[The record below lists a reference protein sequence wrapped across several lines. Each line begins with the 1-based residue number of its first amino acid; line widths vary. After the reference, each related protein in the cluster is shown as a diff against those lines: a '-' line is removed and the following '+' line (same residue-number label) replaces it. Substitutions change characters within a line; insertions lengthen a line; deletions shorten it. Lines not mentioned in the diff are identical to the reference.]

1 MTGILDNQDFVYLI
15 SISVITAV
23 LYMLLRYLINSYEQQ
38 RTERVE
44 DMRGFQAVPLE
55 APIKNPVKRAR
66 KKAVSSIGGRFT
78 IIRRLSYILLLFIWM
93 VAFTVPFLGKAP
105 AAVISLF
112 VTVAA
117 VVVGIAAKPFVEN
130 VISGIVIS
138 FSKQL
143 RLGDTVMID
152 NFYGTVEDITIT
164 HTIIKIWDWKRYIVP
179 NSTMLQKELINY
191 TITDSYQW
199 TSVKFWVTYDADLEL
214 VRERAMEIA
223 AQSEYVLANFETDFW
238 VMDLAKDSV
247 ECWVAGWVNSP
258 GNAWLF
264 RSQLRMDLAIELR
277 KLGVKPHVLHVDETG
292 AQSGKTVT
300 RKKTAGKKP

>member
-1 MTGILDNQDFVYLI
+1 MTGILDQQDMVYLI
-15 SISVITAV
+15 GLTVITIV
-23 LYMLLRYLINSYEQQ
+23 IYLLIRYLITTYEQQ
-38 RTERVE
+38 RTEWVE
-44 DMRGFQAVPLE
+44 DLKRFQAVPLE

-66 KKAVSSIGGRFT
+66 KKAVNSIGGRFT
-78 IIRRLSYILLLFIWM
+78 IIRRLSYIILFFVWL
-93 VAFTVPFLGKAP
+93 VAFTIPFLGKAP

-152 NFYGTVEDITIT
+152 NLYGTVEDITIT

-179 NSTMLQKELINY
+179 NSTMLQKDFINY
-191 TITDSYQW
+191 TINDSYQW
-199 TSVKFWVTYDADLEL
+199 TSVTFWVSYDADLEL
-214 VRERAMEIA
+214 VKNRSMEIA
-223 AQSEYVLANFETDFW
+223 AESEYVLENFETDFW
-238 VMDLAKDSV
+238 VMDLAKDGV
-247 ECWVAGWVNSP
+247 QCWVAGWVNSP

-264 RSQLRMDLAIELR
+264 RSQMRMDLAIELK
-277 KLGVKPHVLHVDETG
+277 KLGVKTHMLHLDEG
-292 AQSGKTVT
+292 SAAARPSPGKKAT
-300 RKKTAGKKP
+300 RKKK

>member
-1 MTGILDNQDFVYLI
+1 MYLI
-15 SISVITAV
+15 GLTVITIV
-23 LYMLLRYLINSYEQQ
+23 IYLLIRYLITTYEQQ
-38 RTERVE
+38 RTEWVE
-44 DMRGFQAVPLE
+44 DLKRFQAVPLE

-66 KKAVSSIGGRFT
+66 KKAVNSIGGRFT
-78 IIRRLSYILLLFIWM
+78 IIRRLSYIILFFVWL
-93 VAFTVPFLGKAP
+93 VAFTIPFLGKAP

-152 NFYGTVEDITIT
+152 NLYGTVEDITIT

-179 NSTMLQKELINY
+179 NSTMLQKDFINY
-191 TITDSYQW
+191 TINDSYQW
-199 TSVKFWVTYDADLEL
+199 TSVTFWVSYDADLEL
-214 VRERAMEIA
+214 VKNRSMEIA
-223 AQSEYVLANFETDFW
+223 AESEYVLENFETDFW
-238 VMDLAKDSV
+238 VMDLAKDGV
-247 ECWVAGWVNSP
+247 QCWVAGWVNSP

-264 RSQLRMDLAIELR
+264 RSQMRMDLAIELK
-277 KLGVKPHVLHVDETG
+277 KLGVKTHMLHLDEG
-292 AQSGKTVT
+292 SAAARPSPGKKAT
-300 RKKTAGKKP
+300 RKNK